1 MDGSKV
7 QSKSDSQQQ
16 GRNSGLKN
24 RHQSL
29 RSPVFIIGNSLRL
42 SNQHFKILLR
52 KNSIFSHSNSSGVH
66 PPTLPLNASLQRSTT
81 QMHTWRNMKNSSHY
95 LVNLVATLKP
105 SSQQSSFIPIQLTS
119 QISALP
125 LCGRSMYFLE
135 TFPSTFVDCPLRL
148 QLTTWRTCLQYVF
161 PFFCLGHSLHRSFP
175 L

>member
-29 RSPVFIIGNSLRL
+29 RSLVFIIGNSLRL

-52 KNSIFSHSNSSGVH
+52 KNSIFSHSNSSGMH
-66 PPTLPLNASLQRSTT
+66 PLTLPLNMSLQRSIT

-95 LVNLVATLKP
+95 LMNLVATLKP
-105 SSQQSSFIPIQLTS
+105 SSQQSPFIPIQLTS
-119 QISALP
+119 QILALP
-125 LCGRSMYFLE
+125 LCGRSMFFLE
-135 TFPSTFVDCPLRL
+135 IFPSTFVDCPPRL
-148 QLTTWRTCLQYVF
+148 QLTTWHTCL
-161 PFFCLGHSLHRSFP
+161 
-175 L
+175 